1 VRAVVQR
8 VSQAGVTVQG
18 EQVAQIGH
26 GLLVLLGVCGG
37 DTDAEAE
44 YIADKIAGL
53 RIFDDQ
59 SGRMNR
65 SVTDCGGAVLLV
77 SQFTLYGDCRR
88 GRRPS
93 FTQAAAPQEAER
105 LYQAV
110 AQRLRAPG
118 LEVQTGR
125 FGAEM
130 AVSLVND
137 GPVTLLIDSERVL

>member
-1 VRAVVQR
+1 

-59 SGRMNR
+59 SGRLNR

-77 SQFTLYGDCRR
+77 SQFTLYGDCRK

-93 FTQAAAPQEAER
+93 FTRAAAPQEAER

-110 AQRLRAPG
+110 AQRLRATG